1 MRKKYFFFGFG
12 QVAKNFVLLQKKEKK
27 NFKFVATSTSKSKI
41 KNFLNKKY
49 QSLKFKNNFF
59 DKKIFKFLN
68 QSDFILV
75 SIPPKKNTDIVLKY
89 FSKILKLNKKAK
101 IIYLSATSVYGNHK
115 GKWVNEKSRL
125 KPSSL
130 FGKRRIRVEDIAT
143 AIQKGFKKNN
153 LGGQIFNISDDL
165 PASNEVVSKFSAK
178 LLKIKS
184 LNPIKVSE
192 IKSKTARD
200 FYKDSKKV
208 SNKKMKSV
216 LKVKLKYPTY
226 KEGLRS
232 LVNNY
237 V

>member
-1 MRKKYFFFGFG
+1 MSI
-12 QVAKNFVLLQKKEKK
+12 AKL
-27 NFKFVATSTSKSKI
+27 I
-41 KNFLNKKY
+41 
-49 QSLKFKNNFF
+49 
-59 DKKIFKFLN
+59 
-68 QSDFILV
+68 
-75 SIPPKKNTDIVLKY
+75 
-89 FSKILKLNKKAK
+89 
-101 IIYLSATSVYGNHK
+101 
-115 GKWVNEKSRL
+115 
-125 KPSSL
+125 
-130 FGKRRIRVEDIAT
+130 GKRES
-143 AIQKGFKKNN
+143 GW
-153 LGGQIFNISDDL
+153 DDL

-192 IKSKTARD
+192 IKSKMARD